1 MHLSRYFQQKV
12 GQRKLGRDELHQL
25 TVTSS
30 LTMLQNL
37 KTLILVE
44 QAWLRP
50 YKTPGIVGSGSYDIT
65 IVCGPRDMRLQNY
78 NLISQKIKAP

>member
-30 LTMLQNL
+30 LTMLRKL
-37 KTLILVE
+37 KTPILLE
-44 QAWLRP
+44 QVWLLP
-50 YKTPGIVGSGSYDIT
+50 YKAPGIVGSGLYDIT
-65 IVCGPRDMRLQNY
+65 IVCGPRDKRLQNY
-78 NLISQKIKAP
+78 ILILQKI